1 VFPIGDYPNPR
12 GIHWM
17 TVLLIVANAAVYV
30 LVTLPMSAQ
39 TVDPADPRVAEY
51 IAAIMKNLPPGTNPA
66 AVFGGMSQYDLFV
79 YQWGFRPAAMNVGD
93 LFFSMFLHGG
103 FMHLFG
109 NMLFLFIYG
118 NNVEDRLGTLG
129 FLAAYVLTG
138 VAAALFQA
146 VFNMSSNIP
155 MVGASGAISG
165 VLGFY
170 LHWFPRHYVK
180 VLLFLPPLFMGV
192 RMFPA
197 SLVLWMYLI
206 VDNVLPFLL
215 ASQGGGGVA
224 HGAHIGGFIAG
235 FVAAV
240 VMGRPRQE
248 DVVVPPE
255 LRQ

>member
-1 VFPIGDYPNPR
+1 LFLPLGDYPNPR

-17 TVLLIVANAAVYV
+17 TIALIVINIAVYL
-30 LVTLPMSAQ
+30 LVTLPMSSQ
-39 TVDPADPRVAEY
+39 PVNPADPRVAEY
-51 IAAIMKNLPPGTNPA
+51 IAAIARQLPPGTNPA

-79 YQWGFRPAAMNVGD
+79 YQWGFRPAAMSVAD

-103 FMHLFG
+103 FLHLFG

-118 NNVEDRLGTLG
+118 NNVEDRLGPFG
-129 FLAAYVLTG
+129 FLTAYLVTG
-138 VAAALFQA
+138 VAAALFQTA
-146 VFNMSSNIP
+146 FNITSNIP

-170 LHWFPRHYVK
+170 LRWFPHHYVK
-180 VLLFLPPLFMGV
+180 VFVFLPPFFMGT
-192 RMFPA
+192 RMFSA

-206 VDNVLPFLL
+206 FDNVVPFLL

-235 FVAAV
+235 LAVALA
-240 VMGRPRQE
+240 MGRPRRD
-248 DVVVPPE
+248 DVQLPPE
-255 LRQ
+255 LR

>member
-17 TVLLIVANAAVYV
+17 TVLLIVANAAVYL

-39 TVDPADPRVAEY
+39 PVDPADPRVAEY

-118 NNVEDRLGTLG
+118 NNVEDRLGPLG

-170 LHWFPRHYVK
+170 LRWFPRHYVK